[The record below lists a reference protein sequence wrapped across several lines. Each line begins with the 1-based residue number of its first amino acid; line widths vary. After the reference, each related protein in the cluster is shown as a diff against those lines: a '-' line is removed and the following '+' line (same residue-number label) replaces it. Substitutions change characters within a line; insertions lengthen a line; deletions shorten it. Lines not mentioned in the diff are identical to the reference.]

1 MKNEIQS
8 KKVCIVG
15 CGAIA
20 RIHARQLRGKVDLR
34 FVSRNIENASAL
46 SKASGGGVVYDQFAE
61 ALDDDIDAVVLCTPP
76 ALHAEGIKAA
86 LYAGKNV
93 LVEKPLCVSKQEL
106 PSLVSAAEKYRNLS
120 VVVAENYY
128 YKPSLQLIKRLIT
141 DELIGDLER
150 IDVRKCFS
158 QKSQGWKSNY
168 GALLEGGIHFLAFIS
183 GLTNRSPE
191 KVIAKFPSLL
201 SGECERRSHLELY
214 YSESLKVCLDYA
226 WDLPDRMRGLFQHS
240 TIHGTKGKIIF
251 ESNGLY
257 VLMRNQKNKFFINFP
272 GFLDLMGYKAQT
284 QDFLTC
290 ICEPG
295 RLPESGVLQAQRDL
309 NIVFK
314 AYEQLEELRDE

>member
-168 GALLEGGIHFLAFIS
+168 GALLEGGIHFVALIS
-183 GLTNRSPE
+183 GLTDRSPE

-201 SGECERRSHLELY
+201 SGECERRSHLELH
-214 YSESLKVCLDYA
+214 YSQSLKVCLDYA

-240 TIHGTKGKIIF
+240 TIHGTRGKIIF

-257 VLMRNQKNKFFINFP
+257 VLTRNSENNFFLKFP

-295 RLPESGVLQAQRDL
+295 RLPKSGMLQAERDL
-309 NIVFK
+309 NIVFT